1 MEASVLDTCQ
11 GLIGYHFDDLDVLA
25 LALTHSSVAPT
36 RFDSNER
43 LEFLGDAVFGMVS
56 CEELYRR
63 CDQMLEGDMT
73 KIKSVVVSCRTCA
86 EIGEQL
92 GISELMHLGKGIGRG
107 GSLPAS
113 VSGAVFE
120 SIVGAIFMDG
130 GLEPA
135 RKFVLTLVGPY
146 IDKAMADGHLRNY
159 KSMLQQHAQG
169 TLGVTVNYELL
180 DEKGPGHAKAFEI
193 GVSMIIEGKTRRF
206 TPAWGISK
214 KETEQEAAKKALE
227 ELGVLE
233 KGA

>member
-11 GLIGYHFDDLDVLA
+11 GLIGYHFDDPDVLA

-43 LEFLGDAVFGMVS
+43 LEFLGDAVFGMVV

-86 EIGEQL
+86 EMSERL
-92 GISELMHLGKGIGRG
+92 GICELMHLGKGIGRG
-107 GSLPAS
+107 GNLPAS

-120 SIVGAIFMDG
+120 SIVGAIFLDG

-135 RKFVLTLVGPY
+135 RKFVLALVGPY
-146 IDKAMADGHLRNY
+146 IDKTMADEHLRNY
-159 KSMLQQHAQG
+159 KSMLQQHAQQHWS
-169 TLGVTVNYELL
+169 VTPEYRVL
-180 DEKGPGHAKAFEI
+180 DEKGPDHSKAFEVVAFVN
-193 GVSMIIEGKTRRF
+193 GQSF
-206 TPAWGISK
+206 PSAWGTSK
-214 KETEQEAAKKALE
+214 KEAEQEAARRALLQLQLLTDE
-227 ELGVLE
+227 ED
-233 KGA
+233 A